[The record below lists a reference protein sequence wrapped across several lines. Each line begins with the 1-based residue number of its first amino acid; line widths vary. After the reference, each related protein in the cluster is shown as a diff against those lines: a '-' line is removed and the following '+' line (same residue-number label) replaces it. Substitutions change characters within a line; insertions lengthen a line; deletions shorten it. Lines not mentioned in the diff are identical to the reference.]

1 MTHLPSSA
9 QFNVSFGLAGGP
21 AGSYAAS
28 VLARE
33 GISVTVLERDKFP
46 RYHVGES
53 LIPSVRHYMRFIEA
67 DHKLAGH
74 GFVHKVRMAAVTWLV
89 LDLTPLSS
97 RAQRLNSVKSAFN
110 FGVQLIDLKT
120 KDQYKR
126 EGCM

>member
-1 MTHLPSSA
+1 MNCFRPVALIRALQNTQVLIIGGITHLPSSA

-74 GFVHKVRMAAVTWLV
+74 GFVHKVRMATVTWLG
-89 LDLTPLSS
+89 LDLTPLS
-97 RAQRLNSVKSAFN
+97 AWV
-110 FGVQLIDLKT
+110 
-120 KDQYKR
+120 
-126 EGCM
+126 CH